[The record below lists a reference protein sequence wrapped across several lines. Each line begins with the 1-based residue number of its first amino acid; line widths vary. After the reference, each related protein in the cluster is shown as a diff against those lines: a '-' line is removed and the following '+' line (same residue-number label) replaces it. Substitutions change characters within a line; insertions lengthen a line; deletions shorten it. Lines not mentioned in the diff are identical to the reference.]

1 MKRTRL
7 ELGDETGVKRWFNR
21 AEKGEMKPLAARSRP
36 MDWNGFIGHDKV
48 VGRGTGLRKAIE
60 QGTAGSLILWG
71 PPGVGKTTL
80 AYIIAKYM
88 RAKAERI
95 SAVAAGVK
103 ELRVVIDRAIEWQ
116 KIDQRTVL
124 LVDEIHRFNKAQQD
138 VLLPYVEEGLVTL
151 IGATTENP
159 YFEVIAA
166 LVSRAEVVRLERL
179 TDKDVS
185 RIIDRALR
193 QGAEDAK
200 IVMSAPAKKA
210 LVTMAGGDARRA
222 LNILERASL
231 VGRGKKIEQ
240 KDIESAAQQSVV
252 HYDKGGDAHY
262 DTISAF
268 IKSMRGSDVDAALFY
283 LFRMLMAG
291 EDPKFIMR
299 RMFIFASEDIG
310 NADPHA
316 LMVAAGASQAL
327 QWVGLPEAEYA
338 LAHAACYLAAAP
350 KSNKVKVAMERVKQ
364 DVVRH
369 GNAVPPGHIT
379 NAPIEGMKTHGKGVN
394 YLYPHDWPEGL
405 VKQQY
410 RPDVVQGHVY
420 YEPGTEGFE
429 KEVKRRV
436 DKAREI
442 LFINPNGQ

>member
-7 ELGDETGVKRWFNR
+7 ERRGKEGRREVRINSDVKEAR
-21 AEKGEMKPLAARSRP
+21 PLAARCRP
-36 MDWNGFIGHDKV
+36 RELDEFVGHDKV
-48 VGRGTGLRKAIE
+48 LGKGTGLRQAIL

-80 AYIIAKYM
+80 AYIVAKYM
-88 RAKAERI
+88 QAKVERV

-103 ELRVVIDRAIEWQ
+103 ELRAVIDRAAQWQ
-116 KIDQRTVL
+116 KIGQRTVL

-138 VLLPYVEEGLVTL
+138 VLLPYVEEGLITL

-179 TDKDVS
+179 TDEDVGQ
-185 RIIDRALR
+185 IIDRALTTEKR
-193 QGAEDAK
+193 ARK
-200 IVMSAPAKKA
+200 IGINQSGKQA
-210 LVTMAGGDARRA
+210 LITLAGGDARRA
-222 LNILERASL
+222 LNILERAMLSA
-231 VGRGKKIEQ
+231 GKAGINQE
-240 KDIESAAQQSVV
+240 DIESAAQQSVV
-252 HYDKGGDAHY
+252 QYDKAGDAHY

-268 IKSMRGSDVDAALFY
+268 IKSLRGSDADAALFY
-283 LFRMLMAG
+283 LFRMIVAG
-291 EDPKFIMR
+291 EDPKYVVR
-299 RMFIFASEDIG
+299 RMFVFASEDIG

-316 LMVAAGASQAL
+316 LMVVAAASQAL
-327 QWVGLPEAEYA
+327 LWVGLPEAEYG

-350 KSNKVKVAMERVKQ
+350 KSNKIKVAMEKVKE
-364 DVVRH
+364 DVRRH

-379 NAPIEGMKTHGKGVN
+379 NAPIEGMKKHGKGVN

-410 RPDVVQGHVY
+410 RPSVIQKNVY

-429 KEVKRRV
+429 KEVKRRI
-436 DKAREI
+436 DKARGV
-442 LFINPNGQ
+442 LFG